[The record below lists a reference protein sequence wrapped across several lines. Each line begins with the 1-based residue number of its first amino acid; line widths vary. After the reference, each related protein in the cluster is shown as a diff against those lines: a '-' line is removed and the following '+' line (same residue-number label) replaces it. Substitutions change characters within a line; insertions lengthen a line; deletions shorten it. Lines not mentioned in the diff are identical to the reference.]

1 MESLAQTQPA
11 VQGWRRLALPIS
23 VLLNLFLVALIG
35 GHFLH
40 RSIPIEAG
48 GGPVA
53 RALANA
59 EASLPPQ
66 DAAAFDAAIRG
77 GAPRYVEAAR
87 RLVDARR
94 TLGQEITAERFSPE
108 SVQQAL
114 ASWRT
119 AWNGF
124 FDTFSGTLVDA
135 LAKVSADGRRKLI
148 ADREAKGARF
158 FVP

>member
-1 MESLAQTQPA
+1 
-11 VQGWRRLALPIS
+11 
-23 VLLNLFLVALIG
+23 
-35 GHFLH
+35 
-40 RSIPIEAG
+40 
-48 GGPVA
+48 VA

-77 GAPRYVEAAR
+77 GAPRYAQAAR
-87 RLVDARR
+87 RLLDARR
-94 TLGQEITAERFSPE
+94 ALGQEITAEPFSPE
-108 SVQQAL
+108 GVQQAL

-124 FDTFSGTLVDA
+124 FDAFSGTLVDA

-148 ADREAKGARF
+148 ADREAKSARF
-158 FVP
+158 FAP